1 MPDPFS
7 DEIDRLTQ
15 FLRRALASEPLPEAC
30 GAFVLGGK
38 RLRSRLLFAASASNP
53 LLAASTDITRAAA
66 AIELVHAGSLLHDDV
81 VDRCEVRR
89 GVPALHRVLGVRT
102 ATRSGLH
109 LVEIALALVGELP
122 TPARERIATAARRL
136 SRGQFLEL
144 LRLGDTTMGSDERIR
159 IMELKTAS
167 VFGLSCE
174 LGAMLIGED
183 VPIMNRWRSIGEAF
197 GLLFQIA
204 DDLDDIFG
212 SEEELGRPTGAD
224 IQDGVMSLPIL
235 CGLESTHRTTLAA
248 LLTELRSTRL
258 SGTSLL
264 RCANFLQVS
273 GAIDRTLGFA
283 RVYADTVCGQLAA
296 VPSSRGTEWIAALV
310 SQTLARCCR
319 WLPQNRPEPNQL
331 TGASLGR

>member
-7 DEIDRLTQ
+7 GEIDQLTE
-15 FLRRALASEPLPEAC
+15 FLRRALANEPLPEAC
-30 GAFVLGGK
+30 RAFALGGK

-53 LLAASTDITRAAA
+53 LLAASTDLTRAAA

-89 GVPALHRVLGVRT
+89 GVPALHSVLGVRA

-109 LVEIALALVGELP
+109 LVEVALALVAELP

-144 LRLGDTTMGSDERIR
+144 LRLGDATMGSDERIR

-183 VPIMNRWRSIGEAF
+183 VPIVNRWRSIGESF

-224 IQDGVMSLPIL
+224 TQDGVMSLPIL
-235 CGLESTHRTTLAA
+235 CGLESTHRATLGA
-248 LLTELRSTRL
+248 LLTELRSTTPN
-258 SGTSLL
+258 GMKL
-264 RCANFLQVS
+264 RHCANLLQRS

-283 RVYADTVCGQLAA
+283 RVYADTVRGQLAA
-296 VPSSRGTEWIAALV
+296 VPSSRGTEWIALLV
-310 SQTLARCCR
+310 SKTLARCFR
-319 WLPQNRPEPNQL
+319 WLPENRSAADQL